1 MQNSS
6 LLDLYIVQT
15 INQGNPFTFHA
26 QNNNKQHNMNDD
38 KWIHHTKQP
47 PRLSL
52 REYGGP
58 LTPINE
64 IPQSSSS
71 LIYTKHRLS
80 SSLTLPTTYTITQH
94 EKNEN
99 ERKNDVSRR
108 RHSLPSSV
116 NNETYDTMN
125 LLLVDFPHNEISRQ
139 QQRRSL
145 LLVDFPHN
153 NNKTRDY
160 DDDDDDLT
168 IATNKNGCCN
178 TDEKNDETT
187 HHVNT
192 TTTACCDEYGRCI
205 KHPNVQLRS
214 KILFFWDRVLLTA
227 CPDCCMEELTRL
239 YENYSTTGNKNEDE
253 DDDNDSNSS
262 ITTIQESSDY
272 YD

>member
-1 MQNSS
+1 
-6 LLDLYIVQT
+6 
-15 INQGNPFTFHA
+15 
-26 QNNNKQHNMNDD
+26 MNDD

-64 IPQSSSS
+64 KIPQLQQSS
-71 LIYTKHRLS
+71 IYFVDDGDHHRLS
-80 SSLTLPTTYTITQH
+80 SSLTLPATYTITQH

-99 ERKNDVSRR
+99 ENENDASRR
-108 RHSLPSSV
+108 RYSLPSSDD
-116 NNETYDTMN
+116 NNETYDTTN

-139 QQRRSL
+139 QRQSL

-153 NNKTRDY
+153 NSNETRDY
-160 DDDDDDLT
+160 DDDDDDDDYST
-168 IATNKNGCCN
+168 KATNNNGCSN

-187 HHVNT
+187 HHVVNT
-192 TTTACCDEYGRCI
+192 TTTTCCDEYGRCI
-205 KHPNVQLRS
+205 KHPHVQLRS
-214 KILFFWDRVLLTA
+214 KVLFFWDRILLTA
-227 CPDCCMEELTRL
+227 CPDCCMEELTTL
-239 YENYSTTGNKNEDE
+239 YENYSTTGNKNED
-253 DDDNDSNSS
+253 DDDDSNSS

>member
-1 MQNSS
+1 
-6 LLDLYIVQT
+6 
-15 INQGNPFTFHA
+15 
-26 QNNNKQHNMNDD
+26 MNDD

-58 LTPINE
+58 LTPIDE
-64 IPQSSSS
+64 IPQQLQQQSSSS

-80 SSLTLPTTYTITQH
+80 SSLTLPATYAITQH
-94 EKNEN
+94 EKN
-99 ERKNDVSRR
+99 DASRR
-108 RHSLPSSV
+108 RHTLPSSD
-116 NNETYDTMN
+116 NNETSYDTMN
-125 LLLVDFPHNEISRQ
+125 LLLVDFPHNEISRK
-139 QQRRSL
+139 QRQSL

-168 IATNKNGCCN
+168 TTATNNSGCCN
-178 TDEKNDETT
+178 TVEKKNETT

-214 KILFFWDRVLLTA
+214 KVLFFWDRILLTA

-253 DDDNDSNSS
+253 DEDDSNSS

>member
-94 EKNEN
+94 ENEN
-99 ERKNDVSRR
+99 DENDVSRR

-116 NNETYDTMN
+116 NNETYDTTN

-153 NNKTRDY
+153 NKTCDY
-160 DDDDDDLT
+160 DDDDDDDLT
-168 IATNKNGCCN
+168 IATNKNGCN
-178 TDEKNDETT
+178 NKDEKNDETT
-187 HHVNT
+187 HHVVNT
-192 TTTACCDEYGRCI
+192 TTTCCDEYGRCI

-214 KILFFWDRVLLTA
+214 KLFFWDRILLTA